1 MVKWLSGVEK
11 VFTWLSIASVFV
23 MVCLTAADSMGRYFL
38 NLPITGAY
46 EITEK
51 YIMIF
56 AVYFAVAYAYRE
68 GANIRVTLLV
78 SRLPAKVTLV
88 LNSVVQIFS
97 TLLIVFLFFCA
108 TRMNLSRMGEVIAF
122 SKKLSL
128 PLWPAY
134 VIISLGLLLMSLL
147 MFTDIGQVKRGK
159 SSLFKEE
166 ASGEPTMS

>member
-147 MFTDIGQVKRGK
+147 MFTDIGQVKKGK

>member
-134 VIISLGLLLMSLL
+134 LIISLGLLLMSLL

>member
-11 VFTWLSIASVFV
+11 VFTWLSMASVFV

-134 VIISLGLLLMSLL
+134 LIISLGLLLMSLL

>member
-88 LNSVVQIFS
+88 LNSGVQIFS

-147 MFTDIGQVKRGK
+147 MFTDIGQVRKGK

>member
-1 MVKWLSGVEK
+1 MVKLLSGVEK

-147 MFTDIGQVKRGK
+147 MFTDIGQVKKGK

>member
-134 VIISLGLLLMSLL
+134 LIISLGLLLMSLL
-147 MFTDIGQVKRGK
+147 MLTDIGQVKKGK

>member
-1 MVKWLSGVEK
+1 M
-11 VFTWLSIASVFV
+11 ASVFV

-38 NLPITGAY
+38 NLPISGAY

-56 AVYFAVAYAYRE
+56 AVYFALAYAYRE

-78 SRLPAKVTLV
+78 SHLPAKVTLV
-88 LNSVVQIFS
+88 LNSIVQVFS

-108 TRMNLSRMGEVIAF
+108 TKMNLSRIGEAVEF
-122 SKKLSL
+122 SRKLSL

-134 VIISLGLLLMSLL
+134 LIISLGLLLMSLW
-147 MFTDIGQVKRGK
+147 MFADIGQVRKGE

-166 ASGEPTMS
+166 TSGEPPMS